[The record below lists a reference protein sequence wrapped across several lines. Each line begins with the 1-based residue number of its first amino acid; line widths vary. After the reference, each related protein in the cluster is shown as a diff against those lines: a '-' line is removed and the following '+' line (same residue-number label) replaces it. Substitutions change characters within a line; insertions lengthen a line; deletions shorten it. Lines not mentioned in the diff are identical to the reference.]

1 MKFCPE
7 TYVEGKDERDAW
19 AEDDEE
25 GFVLV
30 ECVASVCI
38 FAWLDS
44 ELGADGDGDC
54 DGDGD
59 GEGRMDLVRA
69 GIPTT
74 LDSVEYVG
82 NTLESELGIE
92 LVRHVGTP
100 MVMISAISSRFQSL
114 PAATT
119 SMLGNVRK
127 SCANATDCNQLS
139 TSGHRRFISMTE
151 QQQTMKGLPPV

>member
-1 MKFCPE
+1 MNFCPE

-19 AEDDEE
+19 VEHDEE

-38 FAWLDS
+38 LVWLDS
-44 ELGADGDGDC
+44 ELGADGDG
-54 DGDGD
+54 
-59 GEGRMDLVRA
+59 EGRMELVRA

-82 NTLESELGIE
+82 NTLESEVGIE
-92 LVRHVGTP
+92 LVRHIGTP
-100 MVMISAISSRFQSL
+100 MVMISAVSSRFQSL

-151 QQQTMKGLPPV
+151 QQQTMKDLPPV